1 MRMEQGI
8 KSFALVGAIGA
19 CVFATVPLWFG
30 FFGESTF
37 VTIVDVLAQT
47 LLLIG
52 MAGIYT
58 GNSEKLGKLG
68 LVTTL
73 LMMIG
78 FVFMVFMK
86 MASGFFKPILNE
98 YAPEAVAGN
107 MVPSP
112 LGEIIGITMIFFPL
126 STVLFGLSVLLSKLP
141 RRKTLGIALMVGPFG
156 FLLPFGIYVTP
167 IVFAV
172 AYFTL
177 TTYVWG
183 SKNDARNS
191 QRLPDSNQRLV

>member
-30 FFGESTF
+30 IFGESAF
-37 VTIVDVLAQT
+37 VTTVDVLAQT

-58 GNSEKLGKLG
+58 GNSDKLGKLG
-68 LVTTL
+68 LAATL
-73 LMMIG
+73 LMMIA

-86 MASGFFKPILNE
+86 MASGFFKPILTE
-98 YAPEAVAGN
+98 YAPEAVSGN
-107 MVPSP
+107 MIPSP
-112 LGEIIGITMIFFPL
+112 LGEIIGITMMFFPL

-167 IVFAV
+167 IIFAI

-177 TTYVWG
+177 TSYVWWN
-183 SKNDARNS
+183 KNDGAKK
-191 QRLPDSNQRLV
+191 LVAAA